1 MLHPCRR
8 PPTGAQLQYTLY
20 SSCVIRRYISG
31 SFNPHVF
38 PSLLFTG
45 LENCLCLLYRGA
57 HAIKDPSC
65 VLSNSVVCFY
75 PFPFFP
81 PSARR
86 IALKT
91 SSGAPV
97 DTNTVLSFLSPS
109 RSTRRSLSPSDLFV
123 PRLDLSASD
132 VATKAVRHLSTAV
145 DCPSVGRGATVACG
159 PGGQYCLKRARR
171 LLRVANGRITAF
183 TGEWG
188 NRSMARQMRNKS
200 CSDSLRPVHGRSAVD
215 NNDNEDKSD

>member
-1 MLHPCRR
+1 MF
-8 PPTGAQLQYTLY
+8 
-20 SSCVIRRYISG
+20 S
-31 SFNPHVF
+31 
-38 PSLLFTG
+38 SLLFTG

-65 VLSNSVVCFY
+65 VLSNSVVCFS

-81 PSARR
+81 PAARR

-91 SSGAPV
+91 SGAPV
-97 DTNTVLSFLSPS
+97 DTNTVRSFLSPS
-109 RSTRRSLSPSDLFV
+109 RSDRRSLSLSDLFV

-132 VATKAVRHLSTAV
+132 VATKAVRHLSTAA

-171 LLRVANGRITAF
+171 LLCVENGRITAF
-183 TGEWG
+183 TGEWR

-200 CSDSLRPVHGRSAVD
+200 CSDSPRTVHGSSADD
-215 NNDNEDKSD
+215 NNDNEDKRD